1 MEQPR
6 PLHRLTPLR
15 DDPAASWLRWTERLQ
30 AAFMGAMVWVVYGV
44 ALELVYVG
52 YLFVLFHYP
61 GAIRYGYA
69 FHGGNRLVGYG
80 LAALTAAL
88 IWPLRRLSLRVK
100 SRQIA
105 KLARVR
111 APAEAIA
118 VDDWDQ
124 LAAQPDGAAISLV
137 GWVRGREHLPHPVGG
152 ERCVGLAVPCQKNY
166 PGVMES
172 VHDFDLVDEQGR
184 TLTIQVADGRLLGPS
199 NVTLSPGENPDRLL
213 LGSLDLPTG
222 AVLSSWNA
230 LALREGDPVLVVGFK
245 AMHVDVMGFGLRQ
258 APILPALGS
267 APPRPLMIFPLPAT
281 ERRPS

>member
-15 DDPAASWLRWTERLQ
+15 DDPAASWLRWHERWQ
-30 AAFMGAMVWVVYGV
+30 AAVAGAMVWVAYGIFIRIV
-44 ALELVYVG
+44 LLAYRFSSLYVFG
-52 YLFVLFHYP
+52 SV
-61 GAIRYGYA
+61 
-69 FHGGNRLVGYG
+69 RLVAYG
-80 LAALTAAL
+80 LAAFTAVM
-88 IWPLRRLSLRVK
+88 IWPLRRLALRVK

-105 KLARVR
+105 KLARQR
-111 APAEAIA
+111 APDDAIA
-118 VDDWDQ
+118 IDDWDQ
-124 LAAQPDGAAISLV
+124 LAAQSDGAAISIV
-137 GWVRGREHLPHPVGG
+137 GWVRGREYLAYPVGG

-184 TLTIQVADGRLLGPS
+184 TLSIQVADARLLGPS

-213 LGSLDLPTG
+213 IGSLDLPTG

-245 AMHVDVMGFGLRQ
+245 AMHVDAMGWGLRQ
-258 APILPALGS
+258 APILPSLGS
-267 APPRPLMIFPLPAT
+267 APPRPLMIFPLPA

>member
-15 DDPAASWLRWTERLQ
+15 DDPAASWLRWYERWQ
-30 AAFMGAMVWVVYGV
+30 AAFAGVMVWVAYGILIRIV
-44 ALELVYVG
+44 FLCYRLSPFY
-52 YLFVLFHYP
+52 FP
-61 GAIRYGYA
+61 GTT
-69 FHGGNRLVGYG
+69 RLAGYG
-80 LAALTAAL
+80 LALFTAAM

-105 KLARVR
+105 KLARSR
-111 APAEAIA
+111 APAEATA

-137 GWVRGREHLPHPVGG
+137 GWVQGRVYLAHPVGG

-172 VHDFDLVDEQGR
+172 LHDFDLVDEQGR
-184 TLTIQVADGRLLGPS
+184 TLSIQVADGRLLGPS

-213 LGSLDLPTG
+213 IGSLDLPTG

-230 LALREGDPVLVVGFK
+230 LALRDGDPVLVVGFK

-267 APPRPLMIFPLPAT
+267 APPRPLMIFPLPA